1 MRSDAEIRR
10 QVERRVRRWGLLA
23 LNAIL
28 WVGAAKLIYVI
39 SERYSFSG
47 KAEDVGI
54 LFMVGWAALV
64 GLHALRTFY
73 VEGREWLVRRAIAQE
88 HQRYGLP
95 EKRKRD
101 DSASLPDETWFSL
114 PADDGEYTVVPFRD
128 DPVGELG
135 DDFPFRN
142 EAELKAKR

>member
-10 QVERRVRRWGLLA
+10 QVEGRLRRWALLV

-28 WVGAAKLIYVI
+28 WVGAAKLFYGV
-39 SERYSFSG
+39 SQYSSFG
-47 KAEDVGI
+47 QFTGAVA
-54 LFMVGWAALV
+54 LVMVVWAALV

-88 HQRYGLP
+88 QQHYGLR

-101 DSASLPDETWFSL
+101 DSASLPDEMRFSL
-114 PADDGEYTVVPFRD
+114 PAEDEEYSVVPFRHEAD
-128 DPVGELG
+128 DGVLVE
-135 DDFPFRN
+135 FPFRD
-142 EAELKAKR
+142 EAAEQVKR